1 MIEKNIINKTE
12 QGNRLKELRV
22 YLRLTQKEF
31 GNKIGLK
38 WSQIKDRE
46 AGIVK
51 ISPSEAKIISYIYNI
66 SCDWLLT
73 GQGNMKNEQYETSA
87 TLSSPVFDTDTA
99 YQPKINTA
107 DLVHKMKAVLR
118 SNTAYSTALK
128 DIIVAYYEATICQE
142 ELAEQQ
148 KESS

>member
-1 MIEKNIINKTE
+1 MIAFNCNKV
-12 QGNRLKELRV
+12 NDIAALL
-22 YLRLTQKEF
+22 
-31 GNKIGLK
+31 N
-38 WSQIKDRE
+38 
-46 AGIVK
+46 
-51 ISPSEAKIISYIYNI
+51 ISPQNLNGYIDRGTFFKLIESELYKRKINI
-66 SCDWLLT
+66 DWIKT

-128 DIIVAYYEATICQE
+128 DIILAYYEATICQE

>member
-1 MIEKNIINKTE
+1 MLSRKIYKKMKISDEIINRLMNS
-12 QGNRLKELRV
+12 QGYNTKKELAKNLGISAPDLNNR
-22 YLRLTQKEF
+22 
-31 GNKIGLK
+31 
-38 WSQIKDRE
+38 IKS
-46 AGIVK
+46 GTVK
-51 ISPSEAKIISYIYNI
+51 QLLIDHAIHKKVNI
-66 SCDWLLT
+66 DWLLT

-87 TLSSPVFDTDTA
+87 TLSSPIFDTDTA

-128 DIIVAYYEATICQE
+128 DIILAYYEATICQE

>member
-1 MIEKNIINKTE
+1 MKISDEIINRLMNS
-12 QGNRLKELRV
+12 QGYNTKKELAKNLGISAPDLNNR
-22 YLRLTQKEF
+22 
-31 GNKIGLK
+31 
-38 WSQIKDRE
+38 IKS
-46 AGIVK
+46 GTVK
-51 ISPSEAKIISYIYNI
+51 QLLIDHAIHKKVNI
-66 SCDWLLT
+66 DWLLT

-87 TLSSPVFDTDTA
+87 TLSSPIFDTDTA

-128 DIIVAYYEATICQE
+128 DIILAYYEATICQE